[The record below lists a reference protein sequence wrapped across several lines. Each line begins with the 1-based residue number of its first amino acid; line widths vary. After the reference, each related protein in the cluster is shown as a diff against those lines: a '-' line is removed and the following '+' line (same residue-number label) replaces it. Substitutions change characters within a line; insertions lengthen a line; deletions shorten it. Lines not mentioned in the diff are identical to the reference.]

1 MGNVDVHFEEVG
13 ELPASIPPVGTVH
26 VKPGTRWIPSR
37 LEPTMDFVTG
47 VGRIK
52 LQGILKKYLAKS
64 RESERQAARTL
75 LRPNRHGE
83 REIWR
88 QM

>member
-1 MGNVDVHFEEVG
+1 MSNFEEVG
-13 ELPASIPPVGTVH
+13 ELPAPTPPARTGTYYAPDEVDPFEVGDF
-26 VKPGTRWIPSR
+26 
-37 LEPTMDFVTG
+37 PTIDLVTG

-64 RESERQAARTL
+64 RESERQAAMTL
-75 LRPNRHGE
+75 LQPNRHGE

>member
-1 MGNVDVHFEEVG
+1 VGNVDVHFEEVG
-13 ELPASIPPVGTVH
+13 ELPASIPPVGTIH

-52 LQGILKKYLAKS
+52 LQGILKKDLGK
-64 RESERQAARTL
+64 QARN
-75 LRPNRHGE
+75 LRGRL
-83 REIWR
+83 R
-88 QM
+88 

>member
-1 MGNVDVHFEEVG
+1 VGNVDGHFEEVG

-47 VGRIK
+47 VGKDKTSRDTEER
-52 LQGILKKYLAKS
+52 S
-64 RESERQAARTL
+64 RETSKKSER
-75 LRPNRHGE
+75 
-83 REIWR
+83 
-88 QM
+88 